1 MILFWLVL
9 LPIAGGLVFI
19 VLRRWPIVVVPL
31 SAATLLAMSI
41 LAVSVSQ
48 TESTFFM
55 GRLVELR
62 PLQAFVLAYCY
73 LLATTLILAGY
84 RLSYGAGVYPLTL
97 FFMAI
102 ITASV
107 AIQDA
112 TLAALLLEAAVIIGV
127 LIMAI
132 SAPDATFTSLRVI
145 SVLVLLG
152 PLLLIATW
160 ALAGRSVD
168 PNDLSLVRL
177 GGTSLV
183 LATVIGMGVLP
194 LGFWLIPVFKNS
206 NPLAIFLLGFTLQV
220 VLLSRL
226 NGVFDFTLWPGGQQF
241 LFSLLIL
248 SGFITAITAGALA
261 VFQTSISGILAYTF
275 IADMGIVLVGIG
287 LGTDALLRA
296 AILHL
301 VYRGVAI
308 TGASISLSA
317 LRSCRGGDH
326 LEQMKGAWHSNPL
339 TVIGLLLAA
348 CSLVGM
354 PFTAGFTT
362 RLTIIG
368 SLGTSRMLWAGVVI
382 AASLGPAFAW
392 GRFAFKAFGP
402 GTGECHLEPLIPAL
416 MSLSLGL
423 ILLAF
428 GCYPQLIQLLP
439 QEWTQ
444 ALMSI
449 VLPLV
454 R

>member
-1 MILFWLVL
+1 MILFWLVT
-9 LPIAGGLVFI
+9 LPIVGGLVFI
-19 VLRRWPIVVVPL
+19 VLRRWPIIVVPL
-31 SAATLLAMSI
+31 AAATLLAMSI

-62 PLQAFVLAYCY
+62 PLQAFVLTYCY
-73 LLATTLILAGY
+73 LLATALVLAGY
-84 RLSYGAGVYPLTL
+84 RLSYGTGVYPLTL
-97 FFMAI
+97 FFMAT
-102 ITASV
+102 ITACV
-107 AIQDA
+107 AIQDT
-112 TLAALLLEAAVIIGV
+112 TLAALLLEAALIIGV

-132 SAPDATFTSLRVI
+132 SATDATLTSLRVL
-145 SVLVLLG
+145 SVLILLG

-183 LATVIGMGVLP
+183 LAIAIGFGVMP
-194 LGFWLIPVFKNS
+194 IGFWLIPVLKNG
-206 NPLAIFLLGFTLQV
+206 NPLAIYLLGFTLQV

-226 NGVFDFTLWPGGQQF
+226 SGVFAFSLWPGGQQF

-248 SGFITAITAGALA
+248 GGLITAITAGVLA
-261 VFQTSISGILAYTF
+261 AFQTSISGILAYTL
-275 IADMGIVLVGIG
+275 IADMGIVLIGIG
-287 LGTDALLRA
+287 LGTDTLLRV

-308 TGASISLSA
+308 TGASTGLSV

-326 LEQMKGAWHSNPL
+326 LDQVKGAWQSSPL
-339 TVIGLLLAA
+339 VVTGLLLAA

-354 PFTAGFTT
+354 PLTAGFTT

-368 SLGTSRMLWAGVVI
+368 SLGTSRMPWAVAVM
-382 AASLGPAFAW
+382 AASLGSAFAW
-392 GRFAFKAFGP
+392 GRFAFKAFSP
-402 GTGECHLEPLIPAL
+402 GAGECRHEPLIPAL
-416 MSLSLGL
+416 MALLMGL
-423 ILLAF
+423 VLLAI
-428 GCYPQLIQLLP
+428 GCYPRLIQLLP
-439 QEWTQ
+439 QEWLQ

-449 VLPLV
+449 GLPLMP
-454 R
+454 

>member
-19 VLRRWPIVVVPL
+19 VLRRWPIIVVPL
-31 SAATLLAMSI
+31 AAATLLAMSI

-73 LLATTLILAGY
+73 LLATALILAGY
-84 RLSYGAGVYPLTL
+84 RLSYGTGVYPLTL

-102 ITASV
+102 ITACV

-112 TLAALLLEAAVIIGV
+112 TLAALLLEAAVIIGI
-127 LIMAI
+127 LIIAT
-132 SAPDATFTSLRVI
+132 SAPDATFTSLRVL

-160 ALAGRSVD
+160 ALASRSVD

-183 LATVIGMGVLP
+183 LATVIGFAVMP
-194 LGFWLIPVFKNS
+194 LGFWLPPVFRNG
-206 NPLAIFLLGFTLQV
+206 NPLAILLLGFTLQV

-226 NGVFDFTLWPGGQQF
+226 SGVFTLSLWPGGQQF

-248 SGFITAITAGALA
+248 GGLITVIAAGVIAA
-261 VFQTSISGILAYTF
+261 FQTSISGILAYTF
-275 IADMGIVLVGIG
+275 IADMGIVMIGIG
-287 LGTDALLRA
+287 LGTDALLRVA
-296 AILHL
+296 VLHL
-301 VYRGVAI
+301 IYRGVAI
-308 TGASISLSA
+308 TGASTGLSV
-317 LRSCRGGDH
+317 LRLSVGGDH
-326 LEQMKGAWHSNPL
+326 LDQVKGAWQSSPL
-339 TVIGLLLAA
+339 AVIGLLLAA

-354 PFTAGFTT
+354 PLAAGFTT

-368 SLGTSRMLWAGVVI
+368 SLGASRLPWAVAVI

-392 GRFAFKAFGP
+392 GRFAFKAFSP
-402 GTGECHLEPLIPAL
+402 GAGECRHEPLIPAL
-416 MSLSLGL
+416 MALLLGL
-423 ILLAF
+423 VLLAF
-428 GCYPQLIQLLP
+428 GCYPRLIQLLP
-439 QEWTQ
+439 PEWLQ